1 MQTINVN
8 GYDMAYFD
16 VGQSAGNGPPLV
28 CVHGSLC
35 DFRIWSSVLGP
46 LTRQHRVIA
55 PSLRHFFPDH
65 WDGVGDTYSI
75 AQHVDDV
82 IEFIEKLATKPVDLM
97 GHSRGGHICFRVAQR
112 RPDLLRK
119 LILAEP
125 GGELDATLDPA
136 YKPGPSPMAGRIAA
150 SAEVIAKGDIDGGL
164 QIFMDALEGPG
175 AWKRLPA
182 APKQLLRDNAT
193 TLIGQ
198 MGDQRPPFSK
208 ADAEAIKTPT
218 LFIGGSN
225 TKGTLPKVLN
235 ALAANVKGAR
245 TAMIS
250 GTTHPMFEQA
260 PQKYCEIVLTYLAED

>member
-1 MQTINVN
+1 MQTLHVN
-8 GYDMAYFD
+8 GFDMAYLD
-16 VGQSAGNGPPLV
+16 VGQGTDTAPLLV

-35 DFRIWSSVLGP
+35 DFRIWASVLGP
-46 LTRQHRVIA
+46 LTRKHRVIA
-55 PSLRHFFPDH
+55 PSLRHFFPAH
-65 WDGVGDTYSI
+65 WDGTGDTYSI

-82 IEFIEKLATKPVDLM
+82 IAFIEKLDRKPVDLM

-136 YKPGPSPMAGRIAA
+136 YQPGPSPLAARIAA
-150 SAEVIAKGDIDGGL
+150 SAEVISRGDIDGGL
-164 QIFMDALEGPG
+164 QIFIDALEGPG

-182 APKQLLRDNAT
+182 SPKQLLRDNAT

-198 MGDQRPPFSK
+198 TRDQRPPFSK
-208 ADAEAIKTPT
+208 ADAEAITTPT
-218 LFIGGSN
+218 LFIGGAR
-225 TKGTLPKVLN
+225 TKGTLRQVLD
-235 ALAANVKGAR
+235 ALAAHVKGSR
-245 TAMIS
+245 TEMIP

-260 PQKYCEIVLTYLAED
+260 PQKYCETVLAFLAGD

>member
-1 MQTINVN
+1 MQILRVN
-8 GYDMAYFD
+8 GYDMAYLD
-16 VGQSAGNGPPLV
+16 VGQGRSKAPPLV

-46 LTRQHRVIA
+46 LIRKHRVIA
-55 PSLRHFFPDH
+55 VSLRHFFPDH
-65 WDGVGDTYSI
+65 WDGAGDTYSI

-82 IEFIEKLATKPVDLM
+82 IAFIEQIEPRPVDLM

-119 LILAEP
+119 LVLAEP
-125 GGELDATLDPA
+125 GGELDATLDPNFR
-136 YKPGPSPMAGRIAA
+136 PGPLPLADRIAA
-150 SAEVIAKGDIDGGL
+150 SAEVIANGDIDGGL
-164 QIFMDALEGPG
+164 EIFMDALEGPG

-198 MGDQRPPFSK
+198 TRDRRPPFSK

-218 LFIGGSN
+218 LFIGGAN
-225 TKGTLPKVLN
+225 TRGTLPLVLH
-235 ALAANVKGAR
+235 ALAANVKGSR
-245 TAMIS
+245 TEMIP

-260 PQKYCEIVLTYLAED
+260 PQRYCEIVLDFLGT

>member
-1 MQTINVN
+1 MHSLHVN
-8 GYDMAYFD
+8 GFDMPYLDIGA
-16 VGQSAGNGPPLV
+16 GPPLV

-35 DFRIWSSVLGP
+35 DFRIWSAVLGP

-55 PSLRHFFPDH
+55 VSLRHFFPAH
-65 WDGVGDTYSI
+65 WDGIGDTYSI

-82 IEFIEKLATKPVDLM
+82 IAFIEAFETRPLDLM

-125 GGELDATLDPA
+125 GGELDATLDPD
-136 YKPGPSPMAGRIAA
+136 YQPGPSPLAARIAA
-150 SAEVIAKGDIDGGL
+150 SAEVIARGDIDGGL
-164 QIFMDALEGPG
+164 QIFIDALEGPG

-182 APKQLLRDNAT
+182 TAKQPLRDNAT

-198 MGDQRPPFSK
+198 TRDQRPPFSK
-208 ADAEAIKTPT
+208 ADAEAIRTPT
-218 LFIGGSN
+218 LFIGGAN
-225 TKGTLPKVLN
+225 TKGVLPKVLH
-235 ALAANVKGAR
+235 ALAANVAGAR
-245 TAMIS
+245 TELIP

-260 PQKYCEIVLTYLAED
+260 PQRYCEIVLEFLAG